1 MGNCLARGNLFE
13 QEALLGRLALFS
25 IQTGNAR
32 ATLSIRPL
40 ERRGEITSYDI
51 AQLKGPKN
59 SSPPAGLRDSCTVSR
74 RASQLAPSAPC
85 TRGLQ

>member
-1 MGNCLARGNLFE
+1 MFE

-59 SSPPAGLRDSCTVSR
+59 SSPPPACETAARSLVERLNSR
-74 RASQLAPSAPC
+74 LPLPC